1 MARAS
6 APMKTPPAYAVTS
19 VDHALRLAVVLQVE
33 GPLTVSAAA
42 ERLGVARSTA
52 HRLLQTLVYRD
63 FAVQGEDRVY
73 RAGPVLELSGRSPS
87 DAARLRAAALAP
99 MRVLVDT
106 LGETCNLSVRIGT
119 TVRFVASV
127 ECDQALRVGSREG
140 MVFPAHT
147 VTGGLVLLAALSP
160 ERVDA
165 LYAPERFADAAD
177 GPADRPDLRR
187 LHADLRAVRRTGIAV
202 NLERSERCLAAV
214 GRAVLDADGDP
225 VAAVSVSMP
234 TVRYR
239 KERVPELV
247 AALGVAA
254 DAVTRGL

>member
-1 MARAS
+1 
-6 APMKTPPAYAVTS
+6 MKQPPAYAVTS

-42 ERLGVARSTA
+42 QRLGVARSTA

-63 FAVQGEDRVY
+63 FAVQGEDRAY
-73 RAGPVLELSGRSPS
+73 RAGPVLELSARSPS
-87 DAARLRAAALAP
+87 DAARLRAAALEP

-160 ERVDA
+160 DRVDA
-165 LYAPERFADAAD
+165 LYAHDRFADR
-177 GPADRPDLRR
+177 PADVPDLRR

-202 NLERSERCLAAV
+202 NLERSERGLAAI
-214 GRAVLDADGDP
+214 GRAVVDAYGEP
-225 VAAVSVSMP
+225 VAAISASMP

-239 KERVPELV
+239 KERVSAVV

-254 DAVTRGL
+254 DAMTTRL

>member
-6 APMKTPPAYAVTS
+6 VPMKQPPAYGVTS

-42 ERLGVARSTA
+42 DRLGVARSTA

-63 FAVQGEDRVY
+63 FAVQGEDRTY
-73 RAGPVLELSGRSPS
+73 RAGPVLEISGRSPS
-87 DAARLRAAALAP
+87 DAARLRAAAVEPL
-99 MRVLVDT
+99 RVLVDT

-147 VTGGLVLLAALSP
+147 VTGGLILLAALSP

-165 LYAPERFADAAD
+165 LYVPERFADR
-177 GPADRPDLRR
+177 PQDRPDLVR
-187 LHADLRAVRRTGIAV
+187 LQRELRAVRRTGVAV
-202 NLERSERCLAAV
+202 NLERSERGLAAV
-214 GRAVLDADGDP
+214 GRAVLDRQGDA

-239 KERVPELV
+239 RERVPDLV
-247 AALGVAA
+247 AALGATA
-254 DAVTRGL
+254 DAVTRSL

>member
-87 DAARLRAAALAP
+87 DAARLRAAALEP
-99 MRVLVDT
+99 LRVLVDT

-147 VTGGLVLLAALSP
+147 VTGGLVMLAALTP
-160 ERVDA
+160 QRVDA
-165 LYAPERFADAAD
+165 LYAPERFADRPD
-177 GPADRPDLRR
+177 DRPDLRR
-187 LHADLRAVRRTGIAV
+187 LHADLKAVRRTGIAV
-202 NLERSERCLAAV
+202 NLERSERGLAAIL
-214 GRAVLDADGDP
+214 RAVLDADGDP
-225 VAAVSVSMP
+225 IAAVSVSMP

-239 KERVPELV
+239 KERVPEVV
-247 AALGVAA
+247 AALGAAA
-254 DAVTRGL
+254 DAVARGL

>member
-6 APMKTPPAYAVTS
+6 VPMKTPPTYGATS

-42 ERLGVARSTA
+42 DRLGVARSTA
-52 HRLLQTLVYRD
+52 HRLLQALVYRD
-63 FAVQGEDRVY
+63 FAVQDEDRAY
-73 RAGPVLELSGRSPS
+73 RAGPILELSSRSPS
-87 DAARLRAAALAP
+87 DVARLRAAASEP

-119 TVRFVASV
+119 TIRFIASV

-140 MVFPAHT
+140 MVFPAHM

-165 LYAPERFADAAD
+165 LYGADRFADRPD
-177 GPADRPDLRR
+177 EMPDLRR
-187 LHADLRAVRRTGIAV
+187 LHADLRAVRRTGIAL
-202 NLERSERCLAAV
+202 NLGRSERGLAAV
-214 GRAVLDADGDP
+214 GRAVLDADGDA

-239 KERVPELV
+239 KERMPDLV

-254 DAVTRGL
+254 DAVTDGL

>member
-6 APMKTPPAYAVTS
+6 APMKTPQAYAVTS

-52 HRLLQTLVYRD
+52 HRLLATLVYRD

-87 DAARLRAAALAP
+87 DAARLRAAALEP

-127 ECDQALRVGSREG
+127 ECEQALRVGSREG

-147 VTGGLVLLAALSP
+147 VTGGLVMLAALSP

-165 LYAPERFADAAD
+165 LYAPERFADR
-177 GPADRPDLRR
+177 PAERPDLQR
-187 LHADLRAVRRTGIAV
+187 LHADLRAVRRTGVAV
-202 NLERSERCLAAV
+202 NLERSERGLAAV
-214 GRAVLDADGDP
+214 GRAVLDADGDC

-247 AALGVAA
+247 AALTTAA
-254 DAVTRGL
+254 EAVTRDLS

>member
-87 DAARLRAAALAP
+87 DAARLRAAALEP
-99 MRVLVDT
+99 LRVLVDT

-147 VTGGLVLLAALSP
+147 VTGGLVMLAALTP
-160 ERVDA
+160 HRVDA
-165 LYAPERFADAAD
+165 LYAPERFADRPD
-177 GPADRPDLRR
+177 DRPDLRR
-187 LHADLRAVRRTGIAV
+187 LHADLKAVRRTGIAV
-202 NLERSERCLAAV
+202 NLERSERGLAAIL
-214 GRAVLDADGDP
+214 RAVLDADGDP
-225 VAAVSVSMP
+225 IAAVSVSMP

-239 KERVPELV
+239 KERVPEVV
-247 AALGVAA
+247 AALGAAA
-254 DAVTRGL
+254 DAVARGL

>member
-1 MARAS
+1 MVRAS

-87 DAARLRAAALAP
+87 DAARLRAAALEP
-99 MRVLVDT
+99 LRVLVDT
-106 LGETCNLSVRIGT
+106 LGETCNLSIRIGT

-165 LYAPERFADAAD
+165 LYAPERFADRPD
-177 GPADRPDLRR
+177 ERPDLRR
-187 LHADLRAVRRTGIAV
+187 LQVDLRAVRRTGIAV
-202 NLERSERCLAAV
+202 NLERSERGLAAI
-214 GRAVLDADGDP
+214 GRAVLDGDGDP

-239 KERVPELV
+239 KERVPEIV
-247 AALGVAA
+247 AALGATA
-254 DAVTRGL
+254 DAVTRSL